1 MAKATPTTE
10 AAKTPEV
17 VKGSTNLPATT
28 GQSAA
33 LATAVDIPDYLK
45 EVDNADGTEGLTRED
60 MVMPRLALAQ
70 KMSPEIDPESPK
82 FIEGLEIGDMFN
94 SVHRTIYGDGI
105 AEPIE
110 FVVLKRDAPRHVEFK
125 PLDQGGGIVDMN
137 VPAND
142 PRTMFTRGADGK
154 SVKPIATKFY
164 DFVVMLLPSME
175 IIGLSF
181 KSTGLK
187 AARLLNTTL
196 ATPLMVRVGDK
207 LMPKKVPIYA
217 RKFMVRSATG
227 KKDQHTFKLYV
238 VEPSNIPSESSA
250 VNANGDPLPALV
262 SQELFGFLQGYF
274 ENFKDQKVVI
284 DIDAT
289 PDDDGP
295 DRDQPA
301 DPGM

>member
-1 MAKATPTTE
+1 MATKTTE
-10 AAKTPEV
+10 TKAKTPEV
-17 VKGSTNLPATT
+17 VQGSTNLPATVQ
-28 GQSAA
+28 QSNA

-45 EVDNADGTEGLTRED
+45 DVDSADGTEGLTRDD

-82 FIEGLEIGDMFN
+82 FIEGLEIGQMFN

-105 AEPIE
+105 EEAIE

-137 VPAND
+137 VPVND
-142 PRTMFTRGADGK
+142 PRTMFTRGTDGK

-187 AARLLNTTL
+187 AAKLLNTTL
-196 ATPLMVRVGDK
+196 ATPLMVRQDGK
-207 LMPKKVPIYA
+207 LVPKKIPIYA
-217 RKFMVRSATG
+217 RKFMIRSATG
-227 KKDQHTFKLYV
+227 KKDQHTFKVYV

-250 VNANGDPLPALV
+250 TSPKGDLLPALV
-262 SQELFGFLQGYF
+262 NQELFGFLHGYF

-284 DIDAT
+284 DIDVT

-295 DRDQPA
+295 DRGQP
-301 DPGM
+301 DEPGM